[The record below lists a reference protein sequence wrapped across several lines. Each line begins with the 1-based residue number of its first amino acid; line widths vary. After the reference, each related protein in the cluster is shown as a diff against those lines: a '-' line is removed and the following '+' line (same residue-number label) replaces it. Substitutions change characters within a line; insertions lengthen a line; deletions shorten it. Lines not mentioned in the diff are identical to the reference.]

1 MTSEASVEQQV
12 VQQSTPTLAGQQE
25 VRQPTE
31 GEMTPHQKFLETLPE
46 AYRADPM
53 FKNFGS
59 LEDMAKSY
67 VSAAKM
73 VGLDKAQLLRIPSED
88 TPEAMAEVWNKLGR
102 PETADKYE
110 IKAFEQVKD
119 YIDPDK
125 VTAIKEIAHKH
136 GVPAKALEA
145 LGEWYANDI
154 AGVLGASKEAEDNR
168 IAEYQAV
175 AKQEFGAAYEEKIA
189 LAQKAVKSFGGDELI
204 KVISENEVAFEH
216 PAVIKA
222 FAAMGEQMAKIATQT
237 KEDNGFL
244 PSNGASSGHM
254 TPSEA
259 KAELAALESSDNFMK
274 IIQDPMHPM
283 RQSIMDKRSKLFA
296 YAYDTGAK

>member
-1 MTSEASVEQQV
+1 MTSEAAVEQQV
-12 VQQSTPTLAGQQE
+12 TQQTPTLAGQQE

-154 AGVLGASKEAEDNR
+154 AGVLGASKEAEDKR

-189 LAQKAVKSFGGDELI
+189 LAQKAVKSFGGDDLI
-204 KVISENEVAFEH
+204 NVISENEVAFEH

-222 FAAMGEQMAKIATQT
+222 FAAMGEQMAKIAAQT

-274 IIQDPMHPM
+274 IIQDPMHPQ
-283 RQSIMDKRSKLFA
+283 RQSILDKRSKLFA